1 MLRTEHLSSG
11 TLSARIAALGICA
24 ALTASCAATA
34 VHPVHKERDMSSD
47 LSYSTFVS
55 DGVVRASGARLP
67 EGDPIV
73 SSPITSTLIAGATEA
88 VLVDPPLTMEQT
100 RLGG

>member
-1 MLRTEHLSSG
+1 MKKPLLY
-11 TLSARIAALGICA
+11 LGA
-24 ALTASCAATA
+24 ALTAACAATS
-34 VHPVHKERDMSSD
+34 VHPVHKEPEASSD

-73 SSPITSTLIAGATEA
+73 SSPITSTLIAGATDA
-88 VLVDPPLTMEQT
+88 VLVDPPLTIEQT
-100 RLGG
+100 RLELDTLER